1 MSYHIITEKLVD
13 YKVEPEIEQSYAS
26 GYLFGR
32 IKPGYVYETKSL
44 RLDLRKFQLSSE
56 NRRILKKSP
65 IDMVAVNLP
74 MREGYDWKIHKLGK
88 DYYSRKFPGIEF
100 SASKIKQMLTT
111 EFHYNML
118 LKYSLAEESVGYVVT
133 MVTENIMHYCYP
145 FYDLDNPSPNL
156 GMSMMIN
163 AIIWAQLHGKTFVYL
178 GGVNKPADR
187 YKIQFKGLSWWDGQ
201 VWQEDLETLK
211 QNLNPA

>member
-1 MSYHIITEKLVD
+1 MNYHIMAEKLVD
-13 YKVEPEIEQSYAS
+13 YRLNTEIEQSYAN

-32 IKPGYVYETKSL
+32 IKPGYVYQTRSL

-65 IDMVAVNLP
+65 LDMVAIDLP
-74 MREGYDWKIHKLGK
+74 IKEGYDWQIHKLGK
-88 DYYSRKFPGIEF
+88 DYYSSKFPGIEF
-100 SASKIKQMLTT
+100 SASKIRQMLTS
-111 EFHYNML
+111 EFHFNMI
-118 LKYSLAEESVGYVVT
+118 LKYSLSGETVGYVVT
-133 MVTENIMHYCYP
+133 LVTENILHYCYP

-178 GGVNKPADR
+178 GGANKAADK
-187 YKIQFKGLSWWDGQ
+187 YKLQFKGLSWWDGHT
-201 VWQEDLETLK
+201 WQEDLETLK
-211 QNLNPA
+211 QNLTLA